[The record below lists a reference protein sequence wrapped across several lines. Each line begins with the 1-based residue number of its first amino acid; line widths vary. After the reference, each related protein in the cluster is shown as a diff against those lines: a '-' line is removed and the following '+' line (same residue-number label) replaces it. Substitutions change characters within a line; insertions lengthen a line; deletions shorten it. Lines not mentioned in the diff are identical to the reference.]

1 MARDSMAFDRKVA
14 LRENVVLRVGPGKA
28 HVPAVLVLFERP
40 RGSTFANFKF
50 GQNCCHVLSS
60 ESVCLPLPL
69 TFISSPGGPGFRP
82 GRPRHVSFADE
93 RDRLRRSAV
102 SFSTGLQS
110 KSIDTFNKHSVNTPC
125 RSRNAG
131 RASLPIF
138 FRRHISSNGES

>member
-1 MARDSMAFDRKVA
+1 MAFDRKVA

-40 RGSTFANFKF
+40 RGSAFANFKF

-69 TFISSPGGPGFRP
+69 TSFNIYFEPRRPGFRP

-110 KSIDTFNKHSVNTPC
+110 KYIDTFNKHSVNTPC
-125 RSRNAG
+125 RSHNAG